1 MKKYTFFVLIL
12 LAICYIAWYI
22 SSKPNFEIVEYNL
35 EGKTYKL
42 YLADT
47 PKKWRYGLMHKK
59 KLKNIDGMLF
69 VFPTKE
75 ERVFYNKNT
84 YLDLNI
90 YWIDG
95 SSIVGKGY
103 LPSIEESKI
112 VVYLPSKVKV
122 DKVVELVAK

>member
-1 MKKYTFFVLIL
+1 MKKYIFFILIL
-12 LAICYIAWYI
+12 LVVCCIILYNL
-22 SSKPNFEIVEYNL
+22 SKPRFKIVEYTL
-35 EGKTYKL
+35 EGKTYRL

-47 PKKWRYGLMHKK
+47 PKKWKYGLMYKK
-59 KLKNIDGMLF
+59 KLKDTDGMLF

-90 YWIDG
+90 YWIND
-95 SSIVGKGY
+95 SSVVGKGY
-103 LPSIEESKI
+103 LPSIEKSKI

-122 DKVVELVAK
+122 DKVVELVVK